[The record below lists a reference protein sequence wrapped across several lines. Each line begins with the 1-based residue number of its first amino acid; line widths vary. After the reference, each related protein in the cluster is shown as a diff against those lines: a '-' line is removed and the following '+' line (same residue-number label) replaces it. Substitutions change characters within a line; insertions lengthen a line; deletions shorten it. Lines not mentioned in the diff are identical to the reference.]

1 MEKKKS
7 KLKLNKR
14 RVIVLIILA
23 LICALVL
30 CGLVKLVGMIFS
42 GNEVVGNLNN
52 MGLAMADGN
61 TTFYNKYE
69 EGIVKVKGGKEYQ
82 ITDETAYSMTIVDD
96 TIYYLTLSST
106 NTLDLKS
113 VKTNGDEPTKIK
125 TLSTPSSKFY
135 ILDGNVYYITNKEVY
150 GIAKLSLESNE
161 EKMVVVYNVQDFVV
175 DKDIIYFTDNLGRLL
190 SINLDGTEFT
200 EISKDYNIKK
210 IQMMGNWIYF
220 YNNQENALC
229 KIKKDGSKMKT
240 VATFVNNETYNV
252 TSKYVYYLDE
262 VNGQICRCDLKGKK
276 SKAIVSLKSARTKIN
291 IADDI
296 LYYLDDSKDQ
306 SRIYQMS
313 RVKVNGGNT
322 NSINY

>member
-30 CGLVKLVGMIFS
+30 CGLVKLAGMIFS

-175 DKDIIYFTDNLGRLL
+175 DKEAYDYLVTVPKMNDLLMPIPAAVPLQLIAYYTSVNRGNDVDKPRNLAK
-190 SINLDGTEFT
+190 SV
-200 EISKDYNIKK
+200 
-210 IQMMGNWIYF
+210 
-220 YNNQENALC
+220 
-229 KIKKDGSKMKT
+229 T
-240 VATFVNNETYNV
+240 VE
-252 TSKYVYYLDE
+252 
-262 VNGQICRCDLKGKK
+262 
-276 SKAIVSLKSARTKIN
+276 
-291 IADDI
+291 
-296 LYYLDDSKDQ
+296 
-306 SRIYQMS
+306 
-313 RVKVNGGNT
+313 
-322 NSINY
+322 